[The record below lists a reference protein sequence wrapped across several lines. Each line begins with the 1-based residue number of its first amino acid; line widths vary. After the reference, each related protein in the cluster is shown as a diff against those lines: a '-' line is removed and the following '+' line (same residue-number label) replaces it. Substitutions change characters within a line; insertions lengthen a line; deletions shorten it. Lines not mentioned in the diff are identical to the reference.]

1 MLANMGKRKNPP
13 GPSLT
18 EEFLKSPAA
27 ARATGGR
34 FCSTCQSPVL
44 ERVESECA
52 VFNAAR
58 RTRRTRVSW
67 AQYHRHVLRKKLRY
81 GVRDHKSLLKHLRE
95 CRGLKIH

>member
-13 GPSLT
+13 GPSVT

-34 FCSTCQSPVL
+34 ICSTCQSPML
-44 ERVESECA
+44 ERVERECA
-52 VFNAAR
+52 IFNAAR

-67 AQYHRHVLRKKLRY
+67 AQYHRLVLRKLGY
-81 GVRDHKSLLKHLRE
+81 DVREHRSLLKHLRE
-95 CRGLKIH
+95 CRGLTIH